1 MATATKTEAIAEM
14 DSLTIQE
21 EIGTVEQQLADLHQE
36 LQVIPEHIRNAGRE
50 GLADDIFRLR
60 QRDSEIRLRIP
71 GLEVRLARLRI
82 SEAEQRIVD
91 VEAQV
96 GPAAAENHVK
106 QEAFNK
112 TKEERDRAY
121 GVLSGLEY
129 QRSEAH
135 RQLEERKRQLDEKIR
150 QAEQSA
156 MGGRR
161 G

>member
-1 MATATKTEAIAEM
+1 MATATKQAIDEM
-14 DSLTIQE
+14 DALGIE
-21 EIGTVEQQLADLHQE
+21 AEIGNVEQQLADLYQE
-36 LQVIPEHIRNAGRE
+36 QQAIPQQIRNAGRE

-60 QRDSEIRLRIP
+60 QRDAEIRLRVP

-82 SEAEQRIVD
+82 SEAEQHIVD

-96 GPAAAENHVK
+96 GPAEAENHTR
-106 QEAFNK
+106 QEGYNK
-112 TKEERDRAY
+112 AKEERDRAY
-121 GVLSGLEY
+121 GVLSGLQY
-129 QRSEAH
+129 QKA
-135 RQLEERKRQLDEKIR
+135 QAQQDLAARKRELDEKIR